1 MIHLRRVRRRRLLS
15 VEDEVNTNDVDVG
28 LHRLVQEEEIQTGAV
43 SHRLRL
49 SDKTNLWSN
58 TLLISLNPSHIVR
71 GVGSDESVTFKA
83 YFITV
88 WH

>member
-49 SDKTNLWSN
+49 SDKTNLW
-58 TLLISLNPSHIVR
+58 
-71 GVGSDESVTFKA
+71 
-83 YFITV
+83 
-88 WH
+88 